1 MFLHAGTSTPSVHY
15 SFSSQLLCCLPR
27 SSATFWCCK
36 GAGSQFSQ
44 CQDRVALCLS
54 CFFWK
59 LQNSA
64 TTMNAPKM
72 ATWCWLKQPRD
83 SCSCCVFK
91 GPQLRFSLPPVAAHL
106 SGKLFS
112 WAKGTDCSYQTM
124 PASTVWCPIP
134 MVTEAYTAMKCWWHL
149 DTAASDFWNQSKHP
163 LIPK

>member
-1 MFLHAGTSTPSVHY
+1 MFLHVGTSTQSVHY

-64 TTMNAPKM
+64 TTMNARKM

-91 GPQLRFSLPPVAAHL
+91 GPKLRFSLPPVAAHL
-106 SGKLFS
+106 SG
-112 WAKGTDCSYQTM
+112 SYLVEQK
-124 PASTVWCPIP
+124 AL
-134 MVTEAYTAMKCWWHL
+134 TAHIKPCQHQQ
-149 DTAASDFWNQSKHP
+149 SDAQYQWSLKP
-163 LIPK
+163 TLP